1 MLKEEKNMFIN
12 EAYAATQPIAEAG
25 SMSGT
30 FIQLGLILLI
40 FYFFLIRP
48 QQRKIREHAD
58 MVQSLKSGDNVL
70 TNGGIYGKIVKV
82 EEREVLLEIASGVVI
97 KVDRMSIGGIVL
109 SEKEKTVE
117 KKSVKSADKSEKKIK
132 KQTKK

>member
-1 MLKEEKNMFIN
+1 MFIN
-12 EAYAATQPIAEAG
+12 EAYAATQPMAEAG

-48 QQRKIREHAD
+48 QQRKIKEHAN
-58 MVQSLKSGDNVL
+58 MVQSLKPGDNVL

-82 EEREVLLEIASGVVI
+82 EEREVSLEVASGVVI
-97 KVDRMSIGGIVL
+97 KVDRMSIGGVVL

-117 KKSVKSADKSEKKIK
+117 KKTVKSANKSDKKVKKTNK
-132 KQTKK
+132 K

>member
-1 MLKEEKNMFIN
+1 MFIN

>member
-1 MLKEEKNMFIN
+1 MFIN

-48 QQRKIREHAD
+48 QQKKIKEHAD
-58 MVQSLKSGDNVL
+58 MVQALKVGDNVL
-70 TNGGIYGKIVKV
+70 TNGGIYGKIAKV
-82 EEREVLLEIASGVVI
+82 EEREVSLEIASGVII
-97 KVDRMSIGGIVL
+97 KVDRMSIGGVIVP
-109 SEKEKTVE
+109 EKEKADVKPAKKTIE
-117 KKSVKSADKSEKKIK
+117 KNTKT
-132 KQTKK
+132 TKKKK

>member
-1 MLKEEKNMFIN
+1 MFIS

-48 QQRKIREHAD
+48 QQRKIKEHND
-58 MVQSLKSGDNVL
+58 MIQALKVGDNVL
-70 TNGGIYGKIVKV
+70 TNGGIYGKIAKV
-82 EEREVLLEIASGVVI
+82 EDREVSLEVASGVVI
-97 KVDRMSIGGIVL
+97 KADRMSIAGVVI
-109 SEKEKTVE
+109 SEKEKKAEKTVKKTVE
-117 KKSVKSADKSEKKIK
+117 KNTKT
-132 KQTKK
+132 TKKEKSKK

>member
-1 MLKEEKNMFIN
+1 MFIN
-12 EAYAATQPIAEAG
+12 EAYAATQPMAEAG

-48 QQRKIREHAD
+48 QQRKIKEHAN
-58 MVQSLKSGDNVL
+58 MVQSLKPGDNVL
-70 TNGGIYGKIVKV
+70 TNGGIYGKVVKL
-82 EEREVLLEIASGVVI
+82 EDREVSLEVASGVVI
-97 KVDRMSIGGIVL
+97 KVDRMSIGGIVPA
-109 SEKEKTVE
+109 EKEKAVE
-117 KKSVKSADKSEKKIK
+117 KKSVKSVNKSDKKIK

>member
-1 MLKEEKNMFIN
+1 MFIN

-48 QQRKIREHAD
+48 QQKKIKEHAD
-58 MVQSLKSGDNVL
+58 MVEALKVGDNVL
-70 TNGGIYGKIVKV
+70 TNGGIYGKIAKV
-82 EEREVLLEIASGVVI
+82 EGREVSLEVASGVVI
-97 KVDRMSIGGIVL
+97 KVDRMSIGGVVAQ
-109 SEKEKTVE
+109 EKEKTKPAKTDE
-117 KKSVKSADKSEKKIK
+117 KKTKTIKKEKK
-132 KQTKK
+132 

>member
-1 MLKEEKNMFIN
+1 MFIN
-12 EAYAATQPIAEAG
+12 EAYAATQPMAEAG

-48 QQRKIREHAD
+48 QQRKIKEHAN
-58 MVQSLKSGDNVL
+58 MVQSLKPGDNVL

-82 EEREVLLEIASGVVI
+82 EEREVSLEVASGVVI
-97 KVDRMSIGGIVL
+97 KVDRMSIGGVVL

-117 KKSVKSADKSEKKIK
+117 KKPVKSANKSDKKVKKTNK
-132 KQTKK
+132 K